1 MKILF
6 TGGGTGGHVFP
17 LIAIVREIRRI
28 YPVRNSPR
36 PEGTRGSSDMH
47 GTGAV
52 SNGVYPK
59 KDLEFYY
66 LGPKDDFSQAL
77 LSQEDFV
84 IKTITSGKVRR
95 YFSWQNLPDI
105 LFKIPLGV
113 IQSFFLLLAI
123 KPDLVFSKGGSG
135 SIAVTYSARF
145 LRIPVFLHESDV
157 VPGLSNQITAK
168 WAKKI
173 FTSFAKTE
181 YFDPQKTILTGNP
194 IRKEILD
201 GDKKMASEIFG
212 LTLSKPIFL
221 IIGGSQGA
229 ETINDFVLR
238 VLNQLLKDYELIHVT
253 GNQNVKQVS
262 AEAQVVEGPEGY
274 PGLDK
279 YYHPIGFLNEE
290 KLKHAY
296 KAADLIISR
305 SGSGSIFEIAAVG
318 KPSILVPLPSAA
330 SNHQSKNAY
339 RYAETGAALV
349 IEQENLT
356 PNFFMENIQLLLLR
370 PEKLE
375 EMKQAALAFAKPLA
389 ARAIAREILEF
400 LMLE

>member
-1 MKILF
+1 MRILF

-17 LIAIVREIRRI
+17 IVAIVREVRRL
-28 YPVRNSPR
+28 YS
-36 PEGTRGSSDMH
+36 
-47 GTGAV
+47 
-52 SNGVYPK
+52 K

-66 LGPKDDFSQAL
+66 LGPKDDFGLIL
-77 LSQEDFV
+77 LSQEDFI
-84 IKTITSGKVRR
+84 IKTIVSGKLRR
-95 YFSWQNLPDI
+95 YFSWQNFVDI
-105 LFKIPLGV
+105 LFKIPFGV
-113 IQSFFLLLAI
+113 IQSFFLLLTI

-145 LRIPVFLHESDV
+145 LRIPVFLHESDI
-157 VPGLSNQITAK
+157 VPGLSNQTTAK

-173 FTSFAKTE
+173 FVSFPKTE
-181 YFDPQKTILTGNP
+181 YFDPEKTTLTGNP

-201 GDKKMASEIFG
+201 GDKETAAEIFN

-221 IIGGSQGA
+221 IMGGSQGA

-238 VLNQLLKDYELIHVT
+238 ILNDLLKDYEIIHVT
-253 GNQNVKQVS
+253 GSQNLQEIA
-262 AEAQVVEGPEGY
+262 AEAQVIMDKD
-274 PGLDK
+274 LDR
-279 YYHPIGFLNEE
+279 YYHPVGFLDEE
-290 KLKHAY
+290 KIKHAY

-318 KPSILVPLPSAA
+318 KPSILIPLPSAA
-330 SNHQSKNAY
+330 GDHQSKNAY
-339 RYAETGAALV
+339 AYAQTGAGMI

-356 PNFFMENIQLLLLR
+356 PNFFMENIQLLFLH

-389 ARAIAREILEF
+389 ARAVAREILEF
-400 LMLE
+400 LMLN